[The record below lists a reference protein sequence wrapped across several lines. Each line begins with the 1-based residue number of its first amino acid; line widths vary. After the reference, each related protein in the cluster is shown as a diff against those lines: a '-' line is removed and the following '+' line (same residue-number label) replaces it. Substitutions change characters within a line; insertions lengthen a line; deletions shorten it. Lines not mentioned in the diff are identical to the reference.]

1 MRKSADVQFAGA
13 FESGLDVDHMTAAI
27 AAGLGGIL
35 DELLGVLHGVRDDL
49 CSVCWLFWP
58 IFWPTTPSVEGY

>member
-49 CSVCWLFWP
+49 CLGLLALLSDFLADNA
-58 IFWPTTPSVEGY
+58 